1 MKGVIFTVVEHVVT
15 ALFDGDT
22 WDDLLVEAGVHG
34 AYTSVGQ
41 YDDAELGAIVHAV
54 ARRSGRSPD
63 AVLVLVGRHAFDRLA
78 RTAPGLLDQ
87 VPTLLEL
94 LGALDRIIHPEVMK
108 LHPGATPPQFTLDT
122 GGDTPLLRYRSHR
135 RLCRLAEGLVLGAA
149 DHFGEPV
156 AVEHRSCTLVGDAAC
171 VLALV
176 GLGGAP
182 G

>member
-1 MKGVIFTVVEHVVT
+1 MKGVIFTVVEQIVT

-22 WDDLLVEAGVHG
+22 WDDLLTEAGVHG

-54 ARRSGRSPD
+54 ARRIGQSPE

-87 VPTLLEL
+87 FPTLLAL
-94 LGALDRIIHPEVMK
+94 LDGLDHVIHPEVMK
-108 LHPGATPPQFTLDT
+108 LHPGATPPQFTLDAS
-122 GGDTPLLRYRSHR
+122 GETPVLRYRSHR
-135 RLCRLAEGLVLGAA
+135 GLCRLAEGLVLGAA
-149 DHFGEPV
+149 DRFGEQV
-156 AVEHRSCTLVGDAAC
+156 LVEHRSCTLVGDADC

-176 GLGGAP
+176 DPGEAP